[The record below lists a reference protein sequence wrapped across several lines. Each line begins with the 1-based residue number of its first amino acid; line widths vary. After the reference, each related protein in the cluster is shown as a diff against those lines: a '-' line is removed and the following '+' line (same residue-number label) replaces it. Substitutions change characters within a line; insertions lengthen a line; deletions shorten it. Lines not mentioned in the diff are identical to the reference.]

1 MTKRVV
7 LFKGQTN
14 WLMTPEFVGD
24 KAELSNESATRSC
37 DKSWLAIAQRFIQV
51 KTKEDFNDTTIWAQ
65 GLYHDTAGEQKLK
78 KVRVFKRP
86 NEMPDEILVIYEDLG

>member
-51 KTKEDFNDTTIWAQ
+51 KTKEDFNDTTIWRRACITIQ
-65 GLYHDTAGEQKLK
+65 LANRSSKGSGIQTPQRDAG
-78 KVRVFKRP
+78 
-86 NEMPDEILVIYEDLG
+86 